1 MTQTDRRRYVR
12 RARSI
17 RLRFELAG
25 EEHRCVTTTVSPG
38 GAQIKAAHVPERG
51 AMVVFREVYNPGAPV
66 IFIRGQVRWD
76 SPVATLDHPE
86 TGFGIRFVEFFTRED
101 PQALEDFLLYIDP
114 DMPSAPE
121 IQFEERAD
129 GVYAVHRFRDE
140 RAAGGASD
148 PLEPDLGPEELVSVD
163 LEGEL
168 RRLAGDDEPVPPPAD
183 DAESDDPGARAP
195 RGQRPRSRRR
205 TVTGIFTA
213 LFGRR
218 RDADEFDAALTP
230 NPDGPGRSPA
240 ALRDAHRPQVL
251 LGWGEEAAQASVE
264 SLSRRR
270 ATLRVG
276 GETPPDGAEIG
287 VTPLGM
293 GKDLA
298 GFTMS
303 GRVTRQVGGGAGGAV
318 IELELRAPADAH
330 AAVAFESYL
339 KAVNGPRFGR

>member
-17 RLRFELAG
+17 RMRFELAG

-38 GAQIKAAHVPERG
+38 GAQVKAAYIPERG

-66 IFIRGQVRWD
+66 IYIRGQVRWR
-76 SPVATLDHPE
+76 SPPASLDQPD
-86 TGFGIRFVEFFTRED
+86 TGFGVRFVELFTRDD

-114 DMPSAPE
+114 DMPRPPE
-121 IQFEERAD
+121 LAFEERTD
-129 GVYAVHRFRDE
+129 GVYVVYRFPEE
-140 RAAGGASD
+140 RAAEAAA
-148 PLEPDLGPEELVSVD
+148 LAEPELGEEELLAVD

-168 RRLAGDDEPVPPPAD
+168 RRLAAREERPA
-183 DAESDDPGARAP
+183 AAQGEGSPGGSGAPAP

-213 LFGRR
+213 LFGKKRE
-218 RDADEFDAALTP
+218 ADEFDAAATP
-230 NPDGPGRSPA
+230 SPEVPGPSRG

-251 LGWGEEAAQASVE
+251 LGWGEEVSQASVE

-270 ATLRVG
+270 ASLRVSG
-276 GETPPDGAEIG
+276 PTPSDGVEIG
-287 VTPLGM
+287 VTPLDM
-293 GKDLA
+293 GKELA

-303 GRVTRQVGGGAGGAV
+303 GRVTRQVGDGGGGV
-318 IELELRAPADAH
+318 LLDLDLRAPADAH
-330 AAVAFESYL
+330 AAVAFEAYL